1 MSTLLSDEHDDS
13 DYIKE
18 PYLLDRVEDMM
29 QGHKFEGFDDVKKDL
44 DQHLETYDRLQT
56 IEEERSKYQHYINDP
71 EPQFN
76 NFLSTTYSKYGRDY
90 PEKVNG
96 AVQRAVL

>member
-29 QGHKFEGFDDVKKDL
+29 QGHQFSGFNEVKKDL
-44 DQHLETYDRLQT
+44 D
-56 IEEERSKYQHYINDP
+56 
-71 EPQFN
+71 
-76 NFLSTTYSKYGRDY
+76 
-90 PEKVNG
+90 
-96 AVQRAVL
+96 